1 MYHIIILLIEH
12 LFSCLLL
19 FTVLHF
25 PLPVTFLNKHYST
38 VYDCPLIKLKASV
51 VNGNDGR
58 KCPIIYR
65 LASLC
70 SVGLYF
76 PPVMSDR
83 ISISVRASCITS
95 SPGDA
100 LLVRRSVL
108 KSPAVTMTTWKRRK
122 KKPGS
127 KYCPCFFNLPS
138 KPHHRRNEKA
148 FNKPALLFL
157 LLTAECDTRMYW
169 RIPSGQYELQLLG

>member
-76 PPVMSDR
+76 PPVMSEC
-83 ISISVRASCITS
+83 ISISARASCITS

-122 KKPGS
+122 KNWFKILPL
-127 KYCPCFFNLPS
+127 FFWPAQQTSSSAQWKNLQQAS
-138 KPHHRRNEKA
+138 AAIFAVN
-148 FNKPALLFL
+148 
-157 LLTAECDTRMYW
+157 CWMWY
-169 RIPSGQYELQLLG
+169 

>member
-1 MYHIIILLIEH
+1 MYHKIILLIEH

-25 PLPVTFLNKHYST
+25 PLPVTIFHKHYST

-58 KCPIIYR
+58 KCPIIYS

-76 PPVMSDR
+76 SPVMCEC

-95 SPGDA
+95 SPEDA
-100 LLVRRSVL
+100 FLVRRSVL
-108 KSPAVTMTTWKRRK
+108 KSPAVTMTTWKRGK
-122 KKPGS
+122 KTWFKILPL
-127 KYCPCFFNLPS
+127 FF
-138 KPHHRRNEKA
+138 
-148 FNKPALLFL
+148 
-157 LLTAECDTRMYW
+157 
-169 RIPSGQYELQLLG
+169 

>member
-76 PPVMSDR
+76 PPVMSEC
-83 ISISVRASCITS
+83 ISISARASCITS

-122 KKPGS
+122 KNWFKILPL
-127 KYCPCFFNLPS
+127 FFWPAQQTSSLAQWKNLQQAS
-138 KPHHRRNEKA
+138 SAIFAVN
-148 FNKPALLFL
+148 
-157 LLTAECDTRMYW
+157 CWMWY
-169 RIPSGQYELQLLG
+169 

>member
-38 VYDCPLIKLKASV
+38 VCDCPLIKLKASV

-65 LASLC
+65 LASLY

-76 PPVMSDR
+76 PPVMSER
-83 ISISVRASCITS
+83 ISISARACCITS

-100 LLVRRSVL
+100 FLVRRSVL

-122 KKPGS
+122 KNLVQNTALVFLTCPANLIIGAMKKPS
-127 KYCPCFFNLPS
+127 TSQRCYFCC
-138 KPHHRRNEKA
+138 
-148 FNKPALLFL
+148 
-157 LLTAECDTRMYW
+157 
-169 RIPSGQYELQLLG
+169 